1 MRRIVALHLSTL
13 LLVVFAVYG
22 YRDIWPLATFT
33 LKPVDAADGWLTWS
47 RVSVVAF
54 VSVLL
59 PLITPREYVPLDPK
73 VCPQTTGFTRLK
85 FRFDL

>member
-73 VCPQTTGFTRLK
+73 VCSQSMEFAHEM
-85 FRFDL
+85 FQFDL